1 MVRKI
6 LTIRVNLGNT
16 LYKLIINFYTVT
28 EELLKTSLL
37 TFFLYLMWKHWI
49 LGKLICTKK
58 KQSHKNM
65 WRKLSKKGYKRFK
78 LNHKELVGLE

>member
-37 TFFLYLMWKHWI
+37 TFFLYLMWKH
-49 LGKLICTKK
+49 
-58 KQSHKNM
+58 
-65 WRKLSKKGYKRFK
+65 
-78 LNHKELVGLE
+78 